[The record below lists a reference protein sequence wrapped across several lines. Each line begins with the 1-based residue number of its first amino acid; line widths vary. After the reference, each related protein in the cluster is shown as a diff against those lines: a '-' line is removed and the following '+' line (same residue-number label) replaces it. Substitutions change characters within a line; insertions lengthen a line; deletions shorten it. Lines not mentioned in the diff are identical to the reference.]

1 MKTMTKTCG
10 MLLLAFALT
19 NCNRFEERR
28 EQVLAKFCAKMVRCG
43 QDVYTITMPKCMSSR
58 DKFTTETSL
67 AEIEDFAQVATCN
80 DMVLLVI
87 NTKGQ
92 Q

>member
-10 MLLLAFALT
+10 MLLLLPVLV
-19 NCNRFEERR
+19 NCNQFEERR

-43 QDVYTITMPKCMSSR
+43 QDVYTITMPKCMSAR
-58 DKFTTETSL
+58 DKFSTEASL

-80 DMVLLVI
+80 DMVLLVLK
-87 NTKGQ
+87 TKGQ
-92 Q
+92 P